1 MTRII
6 KNLYWNIKLCG
17 QCFNCSWNNIETPSW
32 AIALIFTLKSKG
44 RKITFRLSKWA
55 IYEVSCGLIRSKWAI
70 NCNMR
75 NEEKVLHSSRIQT
88 KKFATTNQYGVS
100 FLDIYWS
107 KQSYLW
113 SYEAYFP
120 SKRWMRPE
128 REFKPYFSLRKKEQQ
143 YYCKISLKCIL
154 FWAKKWWHFC
164 SHFLSCYRC
173 KSTFLLT
180 QFSYY
185 SCELSWGLNHLL
197 FMYHASVV

>member
-1 MTRII
+1 MRFHAGSSAANEQST
-6 KNLYWNIKLCG
+6 
-17 QCFNCSWNNIETPSW
+17 
-32 AIALIFTLKSKG
+32 LICATKKKFFILQGYKLKS
-44 RKITFRLSKWA
+44 LPQPS
-55 IYEVSCGLIRSKWAI
+55 
-70 NCNMR
+70 
-75 NEEKVLHSSRIQT
+75 
-88 KKFATTNQYGVS
+88 NQYYGIS

-120 SKRWMRPE
+120 SKRWMGPE